1 MFFIKTEERTVTRQE
16 LLSIG
21 RHTEYLTS
29 IVCDG
34 EDEERGFV
42 SGVSTIQ
49 KKWDPYDLRVDLEA
63 ADVAGSIMAEVNK
76 LVDDPKDLAV
86 IQKIIEKTI
95 AYCENEPREAETEL
109 VEDMRSAGED
119 SFSKQHMVRQV
130 REELMKL
137 FYQER
142 CRLVWNGNICS
153 EVTAEPV
160 AMCEP
165 VRNEPVRNEHG
176 IVDVCYTHT
185 STRLNVTLG
194 SELKLKAENDFFSEY
209 IERSWQGVNAIFRL
223 KMLNFPENMAIEK
236 LRGYFGAMAD
246 LLQAK
251 TVFESDMRENP
262 INIRNGMVYFPP
274 EIWARLGTRLVEEVQ
289 GFGWALKQNRCFKAL
304 CAFEKIQRLQK
315 ESCKITDQ
323 RVKEMTIE
331 ALSVLNQNWDVLKK
345 YFDIWDTY
353 IGNIICSDQG
363 VDAYIENISLADYG
377 SEG

>member
-29 IVCDG
+29 IVYDG

-49 KKWDPYDLRVDLEA
+49 KKWDPFALRVDSKV

-95 AYCENEPREAETEL
+95 AHCETEPREAEVEFG
-109 VEDMRSAGED
+109 EDMRSA
-119 SFSKQHMVRQV
+119 KKVRQV
-130 REELMKL
+130 KEELWKL
-137 FYQER
+137 YYQER

-153 EVTAEPV
+153 EVTAMPV
-160 AMCEP
+160 AMF
-165 VRNEPVRNEHG
+165 EPVRNEHVRNEHG
-176 IVDVCYTHT
+176 IIDVCYTHT

-194 SELKLKAENDFFSEY
+194 SELKLKAEKDFFSKYEK
-209 IERSWQGVNAIFRL
+209 RSWQGVNAIFRL
-223 KMLNFPENMAIEK
+223 KMLSFPENMAIEK

-262 INIRNGMVYFPP
+262 ISVLSGMVYYPNV
-274 EIWARLGTRLVEEVQ
+274 IWARLGTRLVEEVQ
-289 GFGWALKQNRCFKAL
+289 GFGWALKENRCFEAL

-323 RVKEMTIE
+323 QVKEMTIE

-363 VDAYIENISLADYG
+363 VDAYIQNISLADYG